1 LLKSSKK
8 YDGRAAFNRYAE
20 IYVKSELLRTLT
32 MRLSIT
38 NCISTRDRLKSK
50 NTQTNVTRVVEML
63 DRLVPSETPTPAET
77 QKTSEFYKSV
87 WQFVDTLDAFTKRVI
102 WLKYDYEFKVQRS
115 DKQIAELM
123 CCSEETVRK
132 SVVKYCK
139 GVGREILCSYSSV

>member
-1 LLKSSKK
+1 
-8 YDGRAAFNRYAE
+8 
-20 IYVKSELLRTLT
+20 
-32 MRLSIT
+32 
-38 NCISTRDRLKSK
+38 
-50 NTQTNVTRVVEML
+50 ML
-63 DRLVPSETPTPAET
+63 DRLVPSKTPTPAET

-87 WQFVDTLDAFTKRVI
+87 WQFVDTFDAFTKRVI

-139 GVGREILCSYSSV
+139 GVAQEILCSYSSV